1 MRQNPSVNQ
10 CLLTGT
16 IQVNGEKFSGKRT
29 TLKNPKWI
37 KHDGIGYFFP
47 KETQVEL
54 KADFQKGNLQRI
66 YGLGK
71 DTVYSTEVFSL
82 WLNHGKNPKD
92 AGYQYIV
99 APGVSD
105 EYLSE
110 YNKNIPVN
118 ILSNTKQVQAVHHK
132 KLNLLSLA
140 FYEKGEF
147 EYEGILIK
155 IDAPCLV
162 LMDCNRNEISV
173 SDPTQELSEI
183 DILVQTKDKILID
196 KKIKLP
202 SHGFAGKS
210 LSLKMN

>member
-1 MRQNPSVNQ
+1 
-10 CLLTGT
+10 LLIGT
-16 IQVNGEKFSGKRT
+16 IQVNGEKLSGKRT

-37 KHDGIGYFFP
+37 KQDGIGYIFP

-82 WLNHGKNPKD
+82 WFNHGKNPKD

-99 APGVSD
+99 VPGVSD

-110 YNKNIPVN
+110 YIKNVPVD
-118 ILSNTKQVQAVHHK
+118 ILLNTKQVQAVHHK
-132 KLNLLSLA
+132 KLNLLSLV

-147 EYEGILIK
+147 EHEDTLIK

-162 LMDCNRNEISV
+162 LVDWNRNEISV

-183 DILVQTKDKILID
+183 EVLVQTKDKTLID

-210 LSLKMN
+210 HTLKMN